1 MSKIALLIKAIPL
14 LSMLGDKLVVWFK
27 KDPKVAKQKL
37 IFVGVMAIVLAIL
50 AAIIGEPNI
59 NIGIDAVKQLCNEVD
74 C

>member
-27 KDPKVAKQKL
+27 KDPKIAKQKL

-59 NIGIDAVKQLCNEVD
+59 SIGIDAVKQLCNEVD

>member
-27 KDPKVAKQKL
+27 KDPKIAKQKL